1 MTKDILTPFDRMAP
15 RPGTF
20 VEATAGVSVFKS
32 SAYRSVPADHAGAR
46 HAGSCECDIV
56 CLSHLRWNF
65 VFQRPQ
71 HLLTRFARTRRV
83 IFVEEPIDHA
93 GESRLD
99 VNRDASGVIVAV
111 PHLRPGGD
119 RTAEM
124 RSLLDDLLAV
134 EDVNRYVLWYYTPM
148 ARAFTRHLTPEAI
161 VYDCMDELAAF
172 AGAPAGLADAERELL
187 DHADVVLTGGQSLYE
202 LKRHLHSNVHAV
214 PSSVDV
220 AHFARARQVLVDP
233 EDQAHIPAPRLG
245 FFGVIDERMDTELIA
260 EVARRRAD
268 WHFVLLG
275 PVVKIDLSLLPR
287 LPNLHYLGPKPYAA
301 LPDYLA
307 GWSVALLPFAR
318 NESTRFISPTK
329 TPEYLAAGKP
339 VVSTSIRDVVEPY
352 GTLGLA
358 RIADTAPAFIEAIA
372 AALESNPEDIARE
385 SDRLLEQT
393 SWDKTWQRI
402 VTLIE
407 EAVQIRTIRHSP
419 RPLSLSARPM
429 NSPIATSSLARP

>member
-1 MTKDILTPFDRMAP
+1 MFALKCHG
-15 RPGTF
+15 RP
-20 VEATAGVSVFKS
+20 
-32 SAYRSVPADHAGAR
+32 SVPSDHAGS
-46 HAGSCECDIV
+46 GESDIV

-83 IFVEEPIDHA
+83 IFVEEPIEQ
-93 GESRLD
+93 GEQSRLD
-99 VNRDASGVIVAV
+99 VIRDPSGVIVAV
-111 PHLRPGGD
+111 PYLRPGGD

-124 RSLLDDLLAV
+124 RFLLDNLLAV
-134 EDVNRYVLWYYTPM
+134 DNVQRYVLWYYTPM
-148 ARAFTRHLTPEAI
+148 ARAFTRHLSPEAI

-172 AGAPAGLADAERELL
+172 AGAPAGLVDAERELMA
-187 DHADVVLTGGQSLYE
+187 HADVVLTGGQSLYE
-202 LKRHLHSNVHAV
+202 LKRHLHPNVHAV

-233 EDQAHIPAPRLG
+233 EDQAQIPAPRLG

-260 EVARRRAD
+260 EVARRRSD
-268 WHFVLLG
+268 WHFVFIG
-275 PVVKIDLSLLPR
+275 PVVKIDPSLLPR

-307 GWSVALLPFAR
+307 GWSVALLPFAK
-318 NESTRFISPTK
+318 NASTRFISPTK

-352 GTLGLA
+352 GALGLA

-372 AALESNPEDIARE
+372 AALDGISEDMARE
-385 SDRLLEQT
+385 SDRFLEQT

-402 VTLIE
+402 VSLMV
-407 EAVQIRTIRHSP
+407 EAVQIRKTRNSP
-419 RPLSLSARPM
+419 TPSSLRNSPADSPIDRPSIARPGIC
-429 NSPIATSSLARP
+429 STT